1 MFLVSRRKS
10 RHWLTV
16 RRRWC
21 TRRLLSSSML
31 VGVWTDAL
39 MEMVRFRLDVCLLS
53 SSVSSSSVFV
63 AAGLVSRRV
72 EVGWSADG
80 DRRLLRFIKHR

>member
-1 MFLVSRRKS
+1 
-10 RHWLTV
+10 
-16 RRRWC
+16 
-21 TRRLLSSSML
+21 ML

-39 MEMVRFRLDVCLLS
+39 MEMVRFRVDVCLLS
-53 SSVSSSSVFV
+53 SSVSSRSVFV

-80 DRRLLRFIKHR
+80 DWRLLRFIK